1 MIHIKIIC
9 PLCKS
14 VNTME
19 DFGIIKMVMHER
31 CSKCGLIQEMS
42 LDRYL
47 KEPIDKIVLKLK
59 VHGKYY
65 ELL

>member
-1 MIHIKIIC
+1 
-9 PLCKS
+9 
-14 VNTME
+14 ME